1 MIYRIL
7 LKWDPVIKYI
17 QSPSFLRILIPSIW
31 GISVIAY
38 YAFHNYLKVSLG
50 PIKPKISPS
59 AQFLEDRKKQF
70 LELWY
75 ETSATANANIDHSF
89 YDYEQYKNM
98 MDRNTN
104 IEKLWKSRML
114 FDITP
119 SGNVIMYYDVY
130 KHGFV
135 YASDQTIP
143 YTVLCGC
150 AMKYCKIFYC
160 RDFFR
165 DNLYIPDYQLSP
177 FTLMDLDQEKIE
189 KRKKIQKRKELRID
203 FHSDAFLRPKPK
215 PKSNQDTNQTE
226 KEPKIPLKDPSHTIT
241 EKDPGEITRPKDF
254 YKNIFQ
260 FVGKMRN
267 VSLLQSQDYMRKIH
281 EPNENI
287 GSYSSF
293 KKKKHKHECF
303 NNFFM
308 VDHVDMNV
316 IKYG

>member
-1 MIYRIL
+1 MMYRIL

-38 YAFHNYLKVSLG
+38 YSFHNYLKVSLR
-50 PIKPKISPS
+50 PTKPKLSSS

-75 ETSATANANIDHSF
+75 ETSATANANIDDSF
-89 YDYEQYKNM
+89 YDNEQYKNM
-98 MDRNTN
+98 LDRNTN

-215 PKSNQDTNQTE
+215 PKPKDIPNQTE
-226 KEPKIPLKDPSHTIT
+226 TEQKIPSKDLSHTKA
-241 EKDPGEITRPKDF
+241 EKDLEEITRPKDF

>member
-38 YAFHNYLKVSLG
+38 YSFYHYMKVSLEPTK
-50 PIKPKISPS
+50 PILSPS

-70 LELWY
+70 VELWS
-75 ETSATANANIDHSF
+75 ETSASTNANIDDLF
-89 YDYEQYKNM
+89 YDHEQYKNM
-98 MDRNTN
+98 LDTNTN
-104 IEKLWKSRML
+104 LEKLWKSRML

-119 SGNVIMYYDVY
+119 NGNVIMYYDVY
-130 KHGFV
+130 KHAFV

-165 DNLYIPDYQLSP
+165 DNLYIPEYQLSP

-189 KRKKIQKRKELRID
+189 KRKKMQKRKELRID

-215 PKSNQDTNQTE
+215 SKDIPNQTE
-226 KEPKIPLKDPSHTIT
+226 TEQIIPLKDPLHNKT
-241 EKDPGEITRPKDF
+241 EKDPDEIIRPKDF

-267 VSLLQSQDYMRKIH
+267 VSFLQSQDYIRKTH
-281 EPNENI
+281 EPKENI

-293 KKKKHKHECF
+293 KKKKNKHEYF

>member
-7 LKWDPVIKYI
+7 LKWDPVMKYI
-17 QSPSFLRILIPSIW
+17 QSPSFLRILIPSLC

-38 YAFHNYLKVSLG
+38 YSFCNYLKVSLEQ
-50 PIKPKISPS
+50 KKNKLSPV

-70 LELWY
+70 SELWTQPR
-75 ETSATANANIDHSF
+75 TSVNANIDDSF
-89 YDYEQYKNM
+89 YDHEQYKNM
-98 MDRNTN
+98 LDRNTT
-104 IEKLWKSRML
+104 IEKLWKTRIL
-114 FDITP
+114 FDMTP
-119 SGNVIMYYDVY
+119 SGNVIMYYDVF

-189 KRKKIQKRKELRID
+189 KRKKRLKRKELRID
-203 FHSDAFLRPKPK
+203 FHSDAFLRPKT
-215 PKSNQDTNQTE
+215 KSNQVTNQTGTE
-226 KEPKIPLKDPSHTIT
+226 LKDPSHTKA
-241 EKDPGEITRPKDF
+241 EKDAEEATRPKDF
-254 YKNIFQ
+254 YKNMFQ
-260 FVGKMRN
+260 FVGKTRN
-267 VSLLQSQDYMRKIH
+267 VSLLQTQLYHRKIH
-281 EPNENI
+281 EPKEMI